1 MRRERS
7 KRAKQSRAA
16 AALEQAELRAIA
28 VRGIG
33 EVRRGD
39 SLAELLLDA
48 LRRQRLKLEDG
59 DILVIKQK
67 IVSKAEGRMVRLET
81 VRPSARAR
89 RWAAGTGR
97 DARLAEL
104 ALREAQR
111 VLRMEHVLITE
122 TRHGLVCANS
132 GVDVSNVDG
141 GRSATL
147 LPRDPDASARRLHRA
162 LQRRLRLHI
171 PVIVSDSF
179 GRPWREG
186 LTEVAIGVAG
196 LAPLLDFRGIRDAC
210 GYNLHATQEAIADE
224 LACAAG
230 LVCGKV
236 EGSPACVL
244 RGYRYQKKRGS
255 AREMV
260 RERKKDLFR

>member
-1 MRRERS
+1 M
-7 KRAKQSRAA
+7 AT
-16 AALEQAELRAIA
+16 LRAIA
-28 VRGIG
+28 IRGMP

-39 SLAELLLDA
+39 SLADILLDA

-67 IVSKAEGRMVRLET
+67 VVSKAEGRLVRLET

-89 RWAAGTGR
+89 RWAAATGH

-104 ALREAQR
+104 ALREARR
-111 VLRMEHVLITE
+111 VLRMKHVLITE

-147 LPRDPDASARRLHRA
+147 LPRDADASARRLLWA
-162 LQRRLRLHI
+162 LRRRLRLHI

-196 LAPLLDFRGIRDAC
+196 MKALHDYRGQRDPDGYPLRVSIDAV
-210 GYNLHATQEAIADE
+210 ADE

-230 LVCGKV
+230 LVCGKLART
-236 EGSPACVL
+236 PACL
-244 RGYRYQKKRGS
+244 IRGFRYQPARGRATDLLRPAS
-255 AREMV
+255 Q
-260 RERKKDLFR
+260 DLFR

>member
-1 MRRERS
+1 M
-7 KRAKQSRAA
+7 
-16 AALEQAELRAIA
+16 AELRAIA
-28 VRGIG
+28 IRGMPEI
-33 EVRRGD
+33 RRGE
-39 SLAELLLDA
+39 SLVDLLMAA
-48 LRRQRLKLEDG
+48 LRRQKLKLQAG

-67 IVSKAEGRMVRLET
+67 IVSKSEGRIVRLET
-81 VRPSARAR
+81 VRPSVRAR
-89 RWAAGTGR
+89 RWAAATGH
-97 DARLAEL
+97 DARLVEL
-104 ALREAQR
+104 ALGESRR
-111 VLRMEHVLITE
+111 VLRMKHVLITE

-147 LPRDPDASARRLHRA
+147 LPRDPDASAQRLHRA
-162 LQRRLRLHI
+162 LRRRLGLHV

-196 LAPLLDFRGIRDAC
+196 LAPLLDFRGCRDAC

-236 EGSPACVL
+236 GGAPACVL
-244 RGYRYQKKRGS
+244 RGYRYQKKQGR